1 MARLQP
7 VLNKSEEALVAQMA
21 EITQAKKT
29 EVIKNAL
36 NVYQWFVK
44 QTIGGAAVLAR
55 KASGEESVLQT
66 PELALLEGRSAR
78 LSPAELKRLA
88 GDLSRSRD
96 PKAAAR
102 IRERMT
108 RGFYGI

>member
-7 VLNKSEEALVAQMA
+7 VLNRSEEALVSQMA
-21 EITQAKKT
+21 ELTGAKKT
-29 EVIKNAL
+29 DVIKHAL
-36 NVYQWFVK
+36 TVYHWFLK
-44 QTIGGAAVLAR
+44 QSVAGASVVAR
-55 KASGEESVLQT
+55 KASGEEATLHT
-66 PELALLEGRSAR
+66 PELALLEGQGVR
-78 LSPAELKRLA
+78 LGPAELKRLA
-88 GDLSRSRD
+88 ADLASARD